1 LRLGFPRVCSIVGFY
16 CSSEGRDGKPSSGY
30 CDFEGWATGLRGR
43 GWGWNTVAEVDVR
56 GGKIPRGIDLGA
68 NHRPHLLALSR
79 DGRRL
84 WAACAPQQA
93 VVEVSTEST
102 SGEPAL
108 KAWKTGQAGSYLFA
122 LTRKICAANFDAG
135 SVVDRGSHAV
145 HTLSVGRKLIGV
157 DVRRTARGGDGESQ
171 RSGNGFR
178 CETTSFAAEDSDGEI
193 FERLAG
199 QRRWAV
205 GVRERNGRRQRH
217 SDRLG
222 FGQSG
227 PAGED
232 GRSARRIGNGE
243 RSII

>member
-1 LRLGFPRVCSIVGFY
+1 MGYGLTWLRLGLES
-16 CSSEGRDGKPSSGY
+16 
-30 CDFEGWATGLRGR
+30 
-43 GWGWNTVAEVDVR
+43 VAEVDLR

-102 SGEPAL
+102 GGEPAL

-122 LTRKICAANFDAG
+122 LTPDERKICAANFDAG
-135 SVVDRGSHAV
+135 SVVDRGSRAV

-157 DVRRTARGGDGESQ
+157 DVSPDGARGGDGESQ

-193 FERLAG
+193 FERLAV